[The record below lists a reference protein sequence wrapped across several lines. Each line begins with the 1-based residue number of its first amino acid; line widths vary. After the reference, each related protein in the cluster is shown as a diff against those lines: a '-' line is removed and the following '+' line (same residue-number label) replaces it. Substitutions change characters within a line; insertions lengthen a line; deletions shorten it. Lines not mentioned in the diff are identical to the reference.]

1 MFIGCS
7 MARATQAIINLHAL
21 RENYQL
27 AQNSAVN
34 SRAYAVVKANAY
46 GHGVLAVANALSA
59 TADGF
64 AVACVEE
71 AVFLRQ
77 GGIFL
82 PILVLEGAMDE
93 PECQV
98 ALDLDL
104 ELVVHQEQQIE
115 WLSDKT
121 GTLKVW
127 IKVDSG
133 MHRLGFRGQQVPAVA
148 SKLRAINCVSQIQ
161 LMSHFACADEPE
173 HDFNNYQMQQMHLL
187 APMNLPWSMSNS
199 AAILSRPDA
208 HGDLVRPGIML
219 FGASPLLRREA
230 SDLQLLSV
238 MTLQSQVIA
247 LHRVVAGESVG
258 YGQAFVAKKN
268 AMIAVVAIGYG
279 DGYPRSAV
287 SGTPV
292 LIAGQK
298 CSLVGRVSMDMITVD
313 VTQANVKLGDVVT
326 LWGMGLGIDEV
337 AQSCNTLSYELLC
350 QLTQRVNFQYLGR

>member
-1 MFIGCS
+1 

-27 AQNSAVN
+27 AQSSAVN

-46 GHGVLAVANALSA
+46 GHGVLPVANALSA
-59 TADGF
+59 MADGF

-71 AVFLRQ
+71 AVELRQ
-77 GGIFL
+77 GGILL

-93 PECQV
+93 QDCQI

-104 ELVVHQEQQIE
+104 ELVVHQEQQIQ
-115 WLSDKT
+115 WLKDKV

-133 MHRLGFRGQQVPAVA
+133 MHRLGFSGPQVPAIA
-148 SKLRAINCVSQIQ
+148 SKLRAMVCVSQVQ
-161 LMSHFACADEPE
+161 LISHFACSDEPDN
-173 HDFNNYQMQQMHLL
+173 DFNDYQMQQMQIL

-208 HGDLVRPGIML
+208 HKDLVRPGIML
-219 FGASPLLRREA
+219 FGASPLKGREA
-230 SDLQLLSV
+230 SDLQLSHV

-247 LHRVVAGESVG
+247 LHNVMAGESVG
-258 YGQAFVAKKN
+258 YGQAFVAKQN
-268 AMIAVVAIGYG
+268 TVIAVVAIGYG
-279 DGYPRSAV
+279 DGYPRSAKP
-287 SGTPV
+287 GTPV
-292 LIAGQK
+292 IIAGQK

-313 VTQANVKLGDVVT
+313 VTNTQAKLGDTVT
-326 LWGMGLGIDEV
+326 LWGMGLSVDDV
-337 AQSCNTLSYELLC
+337 AKSCNTLSYELFC
-350 QLTQRVNFQYLGR
+350 QLTQRVKFQYLGR